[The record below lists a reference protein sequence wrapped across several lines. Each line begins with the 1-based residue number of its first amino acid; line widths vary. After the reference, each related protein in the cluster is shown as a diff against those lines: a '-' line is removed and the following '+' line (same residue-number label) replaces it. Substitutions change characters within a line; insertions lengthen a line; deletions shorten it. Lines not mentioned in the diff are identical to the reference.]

1 MSRMLRISVPVAL
14 ALGLGACTGGLLGG
28 GAKTP
33 PWLLTLTPQAPTPES
48 IVRSAGPGETV
59 TIGTPIIP
67 KEVRTTRVPVHSG
80 PIAIAYVENLT
91 WVDTPDRL
99 FQDLLS
105 ETVTRMTNRVV
116 LDPSQAALDPGIV
129 VTGNLS
135 RFGYDAQEGMVIVR
149 YDAAMAR
156 AGGTSVATRRFEARE
171 PADGTASSV
180 APAINAA
187 ANRVAMDVAQW
198 VGAGQVP

>member
-1 MSRMLRISVPVAL
+1 MIRMLRVAAPIAL
-14 ALGLGACTGGLLGG
+14 ALSLSACAGLVGG

-33 PWLLTLTPQAPTPES
+33 AWLLTLTPQAPAPES
-48 IVRSAGPGETV
+48 VSRTAGPGEAV
-59 TIGTPIIP
+59 TIDVPVIP
-67 KEVRTTRVPVHSG
+67 KEIRTTRVPVHSG
-80 PIAIAYVENLT
+80 PIAIAYVQDLT

-116 LDPSQAALDPGIV
+116 LDPKQSTLDPGMTIS
-129 VTGNLS
+129 GNLS
-135 RFGYDAQEGMVIVR
+135 RFGFDAQEGMVVVR

-156 AGGTSVATRRFEARE
+156 AGGTQVVTRRFEARE

-198 VGAGQVP
+198 VSGG

>member
-1 MSRMLRISVPVAL
+1 MSRTLRVAAPIAL
-14 ALGLGACTGGLLGG
+14 ALSLTACTGGLLGG

-33 PWLLTLTPQAPTPES
+33 PWLLTLTPQAPAPES
-48 IVRSAGPGETV
+48 VARTAGPGEAV
-59 TIGTPIIP
+59 TIAIPVIP
-67 KEVRTTRVPVHSG
+67 KEIRTTRVPVHSG

-116 LDPSQAALDPGIV
+116 LDPNQAALDPG
-129 VTGNLS
+129 VTISGNLS

-149 YDAAMAR
+149 YDAAMSR
-156 AGGTSVATRRFEARE
+156 SGGTAVTTRRFEAKE
-171 PADGTASSV
+171 AADGSAESV

-187 ANRVAMDVAQW
+187 ANRVAMEVAQW
-198 VGAGQVP
+198 VGSS